1 MSNCNGRKDL
11 YPNEFFKI
19 CSAVE
24 VILSIFFYKN
34 HYNAQKTLEKVSVIW
49 YCKLTSP
56 EWWNG
61 RHERLKIFCQRWR
74 KSSSLFSG
82 IISLFVKSGLFCL
95 TIIYL
100 RYDLN
105 YPAKKS
111 FRGRRKSRASF
122 MWVTWISAEPD
133 ISAIVRAV
141 FRQLEIALGE

>member
-1 MSNCNGRKDL
+1 M

-34 HYNAQKTLEKVSVIW
+34 HYNAQKMLEKVSVIW
-49 YCKLTSP
+49 YCELTSP

-82 IISLFVKSGLFCL
+82 RWTSDF
-95 TIIYL
+95 
-100 RYDLN
+100 R
-105 YPAKKS
+105 KS
-111 FRGRRKSRASF
+111 FFFNDRYSSGTNDAHNLCKSMASCI
-122 MWVTWISAEPD
+122 WVASIWGDWSRSAM
-133 ISAIVRAV
+133 VRAV
-141 FRQLEIALGE
+141 LMQLEMARGEKL

>member
-1 MSNCNGRKDL
+1 M

-34 HYNAQKTLEKVSVIW
+34 HYNAQKMLEKVSVIW
-49 YCKLTSP
+49 YCELTSP

-82 IISLFVKSGLFCL
+82 INTVRDGQCFFYLTTISLLL
-95 TIIYL
+95 
-100 RYDLN
+100 DLN